1 MISAGT
7 AAVMY
12 FVSQYITLEVQ
23 QIVVVVFGVWG
34 IISVMVLDRF
44 VWRLTPPKQMKL
56 AGMLNFARA
65 NLKSAY
71 MCISLFFL
79 LV

>member
-1 MISAGT
+1 
-7 AAVMY
+7 MY

-23 QIVVVVFGVWG
+23 QTVVVVFGVWG

-56 AGMLNFARA
+56 AGMLNFARKFEICVCE
-65 NLKSAY
+65 LK
-71 MCISLFFL
+71 FFCFFFCL
-79 LV
+79 RKY